1 MDEIQIELID
11 GRFNVNEMLSRVSNK
26 TLQDYKN
33 TDIYQSLI
41 ENDNSAIM
49 NGMCKAEYFNSLLYW
64 ACPKIAFLIENHKPW
79 RHIKDIVMKEG
90 GSLYLI
96 RISEHLYKYGRTKNI
111 KKRLQQYTKG
121 STLLCNEYI
130 DDVISGEKI
139 LLNTVKEYAD
149 IFHGNEY
156 FYLDNDK
163 IAIDIYKKGMN
174 RILSTCT

>member
-64 ACPKIAFLIENHKPW
+64 ACPKIAFLIEMV
-79 RHIKDIVMKEG
+79 R
-90 GSLYLI
+90 
-96 RISEHLYKYGRTKNI
+96 
-111 KKRLQQYTKG
+111 
-121 STLLCNEYI
+121 YI
-130 DDVISGEKI
+130 
-139 LLNTVKEYAD
+139 
-149 IFHGNEY
+149 
-156 FYLDNDK
+156 
-163 IAIDIYKKGMN
+163 
-174 RILSTCT
+174 